1 MWPNADQSA
10 GIMAASTMHW
20 VTEGAGPIVLGV
32 WSLVSLVWWIL
43 AVWLVQGT
51 RRDDGDATSDR
62 ETPLAPLTLFK
73 PLPRVESPE
82 MAANLALALES
93 FLAQMDSSCEM
104 LLGIPEDQA
113 TLWLPR
119 VTGWRDRFPEAAI
132 REVVRPTPRQH
143 PNPKISWLAVLAP
156 EARGSDWLWSDA
168 DILAP
173 RGLLTRIRRQL
184 ASDEGIRAVT
194 VPYCIRTTPY
204 ATGWLDALFVDMEF
218 LPGTLL
224 LRRMGTVSLGFGAAL
239 LFRSRDFLTN
249 VSWGELGA
257 SLADD
262 HELGRQLAPVRIAD
276 TVAETCALESSLLPA
291 LRHLHRWQKTIRWC
305 RPMGFAAL
313 VVLFPLFGFVAALS
327 LSPGS
332 RLLWSGLAG
341 QYLLETAVVLILLN
355 RVGFSGPRRGLVF
368 GLLWPTLRCLVW
380 LAAWLPLPVVWQDPG
395 DTWANRQRPPKGPS
409 T

>member
-1 MWPNADQSA
+1 
-10 GIMAASTMHW
+10 MAASTTHW
-20 VTEGAGPIVLGV
+20 VTEGAGLIVLGV
-32 WSLVSLVWWIL
+32 WSLVSWVWWIL
-43 AVWLVQGT
+43 AVGLVQGT
-51 RRDDGDATSDR
+51 RRDGGDTPSDR
-62 ETPLAPLTLFK
+62 EIPLAPLTLFK

-113 TLWLPR
+113 ALWLPR
-119 VTGWRDRFPEAAI
+119 VAGWRDRFPEVVI

-156 EARGSDWLWSDA
+156 EARGADWLWSDA

-184 ASDEGIRAVT
+184 GSETGIRAVT
-194 VPYCIRTTPY
+194 VPYCIRTTPH
-204 ATGWLDALFVDMEF
+204 AAGWLDALFVNMEF

-224 LRRMGTVSLGFGAAL
+224 LRRMGTVSLGFGAAV
-239 LFRSRDFLTN
+239 LFRSRDFLAT
-249 VSWGELGA
+249 VSWEELGA

-276 TVAETCALESSLLPA
+276 TVAETCALESRLLPA

-313 VVLFPLFGFVAALS
+313 IVLFPLLGFGAALVLAPRS
-327 LSPGS
+327 G
-332 RLLWSGLAG
+332 LLWSGLVG
-341 QYLLETAVVLILLN
+341 QYLLEIAVVLILLN
-355 RVGFSGPRRGLVF
+355 RVHFSAPRRGLVYA
-368 GLLWPTLRCLVW
+368 LLWPALRCLVW

-395 DTWANRQRPPKGPS
+395 DTWANQRRHSKAPS